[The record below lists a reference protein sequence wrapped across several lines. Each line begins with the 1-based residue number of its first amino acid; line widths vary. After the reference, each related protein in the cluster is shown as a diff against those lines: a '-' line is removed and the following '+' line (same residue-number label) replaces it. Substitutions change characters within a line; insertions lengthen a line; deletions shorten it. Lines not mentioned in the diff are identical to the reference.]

1 MMMRTFVIAPAQM
14 HAHAIRR
21 NARERMVEHLD
32 MELDRLAEVGEA
44 QILELNMAAHRE
56 VRTVDLHNESSL
68 VNRVILDAHRVAKR
82 TDISLV
88 APGVIVVAEEPDNS
102 VRLPAAE
109 PLLDLY
115 TICAR
120 QHGLARLAHPIA

>member
-68 VNRVILDAHRVAKR
+68 VKRVILDAHRVAKR
-82 TDISLV
+82 TAIRLV
-88 APGVIVVAEEPDNS
+88 SRAGNVVEGEH
-102 VRLPAAE
+102 VK
-109 PLLDLY
+109 
-115 TICAR
+115 
-120 QHGLARLAHPIA
+120 